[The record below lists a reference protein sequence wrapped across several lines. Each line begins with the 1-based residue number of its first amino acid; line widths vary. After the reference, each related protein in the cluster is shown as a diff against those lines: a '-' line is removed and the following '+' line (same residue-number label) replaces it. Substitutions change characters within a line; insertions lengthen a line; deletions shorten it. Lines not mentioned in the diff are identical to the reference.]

1 MRTRVLAGLWLV
13 MGVAVW
19 SGMFDLYMARG
30 ADTYLWRQAQFQLKL
45 IQFEPSMPAMMADA
59 KRHGA
64 LMASIWAALVT
75 GFGWV
80 TLWLTR
86 EPALEVRQRR

>member
-1 MRTRVLAGLWLV
+1 MRTRVLAILWLL
-13 MGVAVW
+13 MGIAVW
-19 SGMFDLYMARG
+19 SGMFDLYVARG
-30 ADTYLWRQAQFQLKL
+30 ADLYLWRQAQFQLQL
-45 IQFEPSMPAMMADA
+45 TQTEPSMAAMMADA

-80 TLWLTR
+80 TIWLAKKT
-86 EPALEVRQRR
+86 